1 MAWRA
6 LTEGAGEA
14 ASASELR
21 ATALEY
27 WPEGFAGQDAD
38 DVRALCDE
46 LVGVGHQYSDRGRR
60 SSRCSP
66 ASERSPRIVFEG
78 GA

>member
-1 MAWRA
+1 MACALWRLGVNGSVA
-6 LTEGAGEA
+6 LARGTLEDGP
-14 ASASELR
+14 SEL
-21 ATALEY
+21 
-27 WPEGFAGQDAD
+27 
-38 DVRALCDE
+38 V
-46 LVGVGHQYSDRGRR
+46 VGHQYSDRGRR